1 MKYNITYVYMV
12 CRKLGVLD
20 ASKLFVEVQLS
31 GYRGLFEEVQA
42 LSEGAFPAMIEAM
55 PSLKRAYKLFLS
67 AQGKT
72 VRICCSK
79 IYKCFCM

>member
-1 MKYNITYVYMV
+1 M
-12 CRKLGVLD
+12 LD

-31 GYRGLFEEVQA
+31 GHRGLFEEVQA
-42 LSEGAFPAMIEAM
+42 LSEGALPAMIETM

-72 VRICCSK
+72 VRVCCDISYVYICSILIFTHMLC
-79 IYKCFCM
+79 ITVYV